1 MGSPWAD
8 MGNHW
13 QVWLSKNMALLW
25 FWDLFDVFSFS
36 LVGVDVVGKAKDEH
50 RTQMWVMFKFLEAVG
65 ILIPFGHKLLKG
77 SLGSYVFVEM
87 IYDTIQ
93 GAVVGYFWELDRD
106 ILRDGEEISN
116 YLLILSA
123 VTSFVDVFIFKGPS
137 MFLLK

>member
-1 MGSPWAD
+1 M
-8 MGNHW
+8 
-13 QVWLSKNMALLW
+13 
-25 FWDLFDVFSFS
+25 
-36 LVGVDVVGKAKDEH
+36 VDKAKDEY
-50 RTQMWVMFKFLEAVG
+50 RVQTWVMFKFLEAVG
-65 ILIPFGHKLLKG
+65 ILIPFGHRISKG

-123 VTSFVDVFIFKGPS
+123 VTSFVDLVIFKGPS
-137 MFLLK
+137 MFLAN